1 MKKIMLTAL
10 VLIATAL
17 VSYAQYSK
25 AYNDAKKITDAY
37 EQSVN
42 NAKSCEE
49 LDDASINF
57 FIKLM
62 GLVEVEYTESEEMT
76 EKENELLEEQ
86 IDRITNKVDS
96 MKQQFD
102 CPEEEEEEEEEA
114 EEEVELIPT
123 STQEWDE
130 LINSY
135 ETVTKKLEGFQ
146 SIDYDNDDDLNKLM
160 EVLTEAEPIVTR
172 IDNADTENITQK
184 QSKRLDAI
192 NDRFLNAAKRLG
204 FAEEDEE

>member
-10 VLIATAL
+10 VLIATSL

-57 FIKLM
+57 FIQLM
-62 GLVEVEYTESEEMT
+62 GLVEVEYDESEEMT

-86 IDRITNKVDS
+86 IDRITNKVES

-102 CPEEEEEEEEEA
+102 CPIEE

-123 STQEWDE
+123 TTQEWDE

-135 ETVTKKLEGFQ
+135 ENVTKKLESFK
-146 SIDYDNDDDLNKLM
+146 SVDYDNDDDLNKLM

-172 IDNADTENITQK
+172 IDNSETENMTEK

-204 FAEEDEE
+204 FADEDEE

>member
-10 VLIATAL
+10 VLIATSL

-49 LDDASINF
+49 LDNASINF
-57 FIKLM
+57 FIQLM
-62 GLVEVEYTESEEMT
+62 GLVEVEYDESEDMT
-76 EKENELLEEQ
+76 EKENELFEEQ
-86 IDRITNKVDS
+86 IDRITNKVES

-102 CPEEEEEEEEEA
+102 CPIEE

-123 STQEWDE
+123 TTQEWDE

-135 ETVTKKLEGFQ
+135 ENVTKKLESFN
-146 SIDYDNDDDLNKLM
+146 SVDYDNDDDLNKLM

-172 IDNADTENITQK
+172 IDNAETENMTEK

-204 FAEEDEE
+204 FADEDEE

>member
-1 MKKIMLTAL
+1 MLTAL
-10 VLIATAL
+10 VLIATSL

-49 LDDASINF
+49 LDNASINF
-57 FIKLM
+57 FIQLM
-62 GLVEVEYTESEEMT
+62 GLVEVEYDESEDMT
-76 EKENELLEEQ
+76 EKENELFEEQ
-86 IDRITNKVDS
+86 IDRITNNVES
-96 MKQQFD
+96 MKQQFN
-102 CPEEEEEEEEEA
+102 CPIEEE

-123 STQEWDE
+123 TTQEWDE

-135 ETVTKKLEGFQ
+135 ETVTKKFEAVK
-146 SIDYDNDDDLNKLM
+146 SVDYENDDDLNKLM
-160 EVLTEAEPIVTR
+160 ELLTEAEPIVTR
-172 IDNADTENITQK
+172 IDNADTENITKK
-184 QSKRLDAI
+184 QSERLDAI
-192 NDRFLNAAKRLG
+192 NDRFVKAAYRLG

>member
-1 MKKIMLTAL
+1 MKKILLTAL
-10 VLIATAL
+10 VLIATSL

-49 LDDASINF
+49 LDNASINF
-57 FIKLM
+57 FIQLM
-62 GLVEVEYTESEEMT
+62 GLVEVEYDESEDMT
-76 EKENELLEEQ
+76 EKENELFEEQ
-86 IDRITNKVDS
+86 IDRITNKVES

-102 CPEEEEEEEEEA
+102 CPIEEE

-123 STQEWDE
+123 TTQEWDE

-135 ETVTKKLEGFQ
+135 ENVTKKLESFK
-146 SIDYDNDDDLNKLM
+146 SVDYDNDDDLNKLM

-172 IDNADTENITQK
+172 IDNADTENITKK
-184 QSKRLDAI
+184 QSERLDAI
-192 NDRFLNAAKRLG
+192 NDRFVKAAKRLG

>member
-10 VLIATAL
+10 VLIATSL

-57 FIKLM
+57 FIQLL

-86 IDRITNKVDS
+86 IDHITNNVES

-102 CPEEEEEEEEEA
+102 CPIEE

-123 STQEWDE
+123 TTQEWDE

-135 ETVTKKLEGFQ
+135 ENVTKKLESFK
-146 SIDYDNDDDLNKLM
+146 SVDYDNDDDLNKLM

-172 IDNADTENITQK
+172 IDNAETENMTEK

-204 FAEEDEE
+204 FADEDEE

>member
-1 MKKIMLTAL
+1 MKKILLTAL
-10 VLIATAL
+10 VLIATSL

-57 FIKLM
+57 FIQLL

-86 IDRITNKVDS
+86 IDRITNKVES

-102 CPEEEEEEEEEA
+102 CPIEEEEEEEEE
-114 EEEVELIPT
+114 VELIPT
-123 STQEWDE
+123 TTQEWDE

-135 ETVTKKLEGFQ
+135 DIVTKKLESFK
-146 SIDYDNDDDLNKLM
+146 SVDYDNDDELNKLL

-172 IDNADTENITQK
+172 IDNADTENITKK
-184 QSKRLDAI
+184 QSERLDAI
-192 NDRFLNAAKRLG
+192 NDRFVKAAKRLG

>member
-1 MKKIMLTAL
+1 MKKNLLTAL
-10 VLIATAL
+10 VLIATSL

-57 FIKLM
+57 FIQLM
-62 GLVEVEYTESEEMT
+62 GLVEVEYDESEDMT
-76 EKENELLEEQ
+76 EKENELFEEQ
-86 IDRITNKVDS
+86 IDRITNNVES

-102 CPEEEEEEEEEA
+102 CPIEEE

-123 STQEWDE
+123 TTQEWDE

-135 ETVTKKLEGFQ
+135 DIVTKKLESFK
-146 SIDYDNDDDLNKLM
+146 SVDYDNDDELNKLL

-172 IDNADTENITQK
+172 IDNADTENITKK
-184 QSKRLDAI
+184 QSERLDAI
-192 NDRFLNAAKRLG
+192 NDRFVKAAKRLG

>member
-1 MKKIMLTAL
+1 MKKIMLTVL
-10 VLIATAL
+10 VLIAASL

-25 AYNDAKKITDAY
+25 AYNDLKKIADTY
-37 EQSVN
+37 EQNVN

-49 LDDASINF
+49 LDNASISF
-57 FIKLM
+57 FIQVM
-62 GLVEVEYTESEEMT
+62 GLVEVEYDESEDMT
-76 EKENELLEEQ
+76 EKEDELFEEQ

-102 CPEEEEEEEEEA
+102 CPIEEE

-135 ETVTKKLEGFQ
+135 EAVTKKFEAVK
-146 SIDYDNDDDLNKLM
+146 SVDYENDDDLNKLM
-160 EVLTEAEPIVTR
+160 ELLTEAEPIVTR
-172 IDNADTENITQK
+172 IDNVDTENITKK
-184 QSKRLDAI
+184 QSERLDAI
-192 NDRFLNAAKRLG
+192 NDRFVKAAKRLG
-204 FAEEDEE
+204 FADEDEE

>member
-10 VLIATAL
+10 VLIATSL

-57 FIKLM
+57 FIQLL

-86 IDRITNKVDS
+86 IDRITNKVES

-102 CPEEEEEEEEEA
+102 CPIEE

-123 STQEWDE
+123 TTQEWDE

-135 ETVTKKLEGFQ
+135 ENVTKKLESFK
-146 SIDYDNDDDLNKLM
+146 SVDYDNDDDLNKLM

-172 IDNADTENITQK
+172 IDNAETENMTEK

-204 FAEEDEE
+204 FADEDEE

>member
-1 MKKIMLTAL
+1 MKKIMLTVL
-10 VLIATAL
+10 VLIAASL

-25 AYNDAKKITDAY
+25 AYNDLKKIADTY
-37 EQSVN
+37 EQNVN

-49 LDDASINF
+49 LDNASISF
-57 FIKLM
+57 FIQVM
-62 GLVEVEYTESEEMT
+62 GLVEVEYDESEDMT
-76 EKENELLEEQ
+76 EKEDELFEEQ

-102 CPEEEEEEEEEA
+102 CPIEEE

-135 ETVTKKLEGFQ
+135 EAVTKKFEAVK
-146 SIDYDNDDDLNKLM
+146 SVDYENDDDLNKLM
-160 EVLTEAEPIVTR
+160 ELLTEAEPIVTR
-172 IDNADTENITQK
+172 IDNADTENITKK
-184 QSKRLDAI
+184 QSERLDAI
-192 NDRFLNAAKRLG
+192 NDRFVKAAKRLG
-204 FAEEDEE
+204 FADEDEE

>member
-1 MKKIMLTAL
+1 MKKILLTAL
-10 VLIATAL
+10 VLIATSL

-49 LDDASINF
+49 LDNASINF
-57 FIKLM
+57 FIQLM
-62 GLVEVEYTESEEMT
+62 GLVEVEYDESEDMT
-76 EKENELLEEQ
+76 EKENELFEEQ
-86 IDRITNKVDS
+86 IDRITNNVES

-102 CPEEEEEEEEEA
+102 CPIEEE

-135 ETVTKKLEGFQ
+135 DIVTKKLESFK
-146 SIDYDNDDDLNKLM
+146 SVDYDNDDELNKLL

-172 IDNADTENITQK
+172 IDNADTENITKK
-184 QSKRLDAI
+184 QSERLDAI
-192 NDRFLNAAKRLG
+192 NDRFVKAAKRLG

>member
-1 MKKIMLTAL
+1 MKKIMLTVL
-10 VLIATAL
+10 VLIAASL

-25 AYNDAKKITDAY
+25 AYNDLKKIADTY
-37 EQSVN
+37 EQNVN

-49 LDDASINF
+49 LDNASISF
-57 FIKLM
+57 FIQVM
-62 GLVEVEYTESEEMT
+62 GLVEVEYDESEDMT
-76 EKENELLEEQ
+76 EKEDELFEEQ

-102 CPEEEEEEEEEA
+102 CPIEEE

-135 ETVTKKLEGFQ
+135 EAVTKKFEAVK
-146 SIDYDNDDDLNKLM
+146 SVDYENDDDLNKLM
-160 EVLTEAEPIVTR
+160 ELLTEAEPIVTR
-172 IDNADTENITQK
+172 IDNADTENITKK
-184 QSKRLDAI
+184 QSERLDAI
-192 NDRFLNAAKRLG
+192 NDRFVKAAYRLG
-204 FAEEDEE
+204 FADEDEE

>member
-10 VLIATAL
+10 VLIATSL

-49 LDDASINF
+49 LDNASINF
-57 FIKLM
+57 FIQLL
-62 GLVEVEYTESEEMT
+62 GLVEMEYTESEEMT

-86 IDRITNKVDS
+86 IDRITNKVES

-102 CPEEEEEEEEEA
+102 CPIEEE

-135 ETVTKKLEGFQ
+135 EAVTKKFEAVK
-146 SIDYDNDDDLNKLM
+146 SVDYENDDDLNKLM
-160 EVLTEAEPIVTR
+160 ELLTEAEPIVTR
-172 IDNADTENITQK
+172 IDNADTENITKK
-184 QSKRLDAI
+184 QSERLDAI
-192 NDRFLNAAKRLG
+192 NDRFVKAAYRLG

>member
-1 MKKIMLTAL
+1 MLTAL
-10 VLIATAL
+10 VLIATSL

-49 LDDASINF
+49 LDNASINF
-57 FIKLM
+57 FIQLM
-62 GLVEVEYTESEEMT
+62 GLVEVEYDESEEMT

-86 IDRITNKVDS
+86 IDRITNKVES

-102 CPEEEEEEEEEA
+102 CPIEE

-123 STQEWDE
+123 TTQEWDE

-135 ETVTKKLEGFQ
+135 ENVTKKLESFK
-146 SIDYDNDDDLNKLM
+146 SVDYDNDDDLNKLM

-172 IDNADTENITQK
+172 IDNAETENMTEK

-204 FAEEDEE
+204 FADEDEE

>member
-1 MKKIMLTAL
+1 MKKILLTAL
-10 VLIATAL
+10 VLIATSL

-57 FIKLM
+57 FIQLM
-62 GLVEVEYTESEEMT
+62 GLVEVEYDESEEMT

-86 IDRITNKVDS
+86 IDRITNKVES

-102 CPEEEEEEEEEA
+102 CPIEEE

-123 STQEWDE
+123 TTQEWDE

-135 ETVTKKLEGFQ
+135 ENVTKKLESFK
-146 SIDYDNDDDLNKLM
+146 SVDYDNDDDLNKLM

-172 IDNADTENITQK
+172 IDNADTENITKK
-184 QSKRLDAI
+184 QSERLDAI
-192 NDRFLNAAKRLG
+192 NDRFVKAAYRLG

>member
-1 MKKIMLTAL
+1 MLTAL
-10 VLIATAL
+10 VLIATSL

-49 LDDASINF
+49 LDNASINF
-57 FIKLM
+57 FIQLM
-62 GLVEVEYTESEEMT
+62 GLVEVEYDESEEMT

-86 IDRITNKVDS
+86 IDRITNNVES

-102 CPEEEEEEEEEA
+102 CPIEEE

-123 STQEWDE
+123 TTQEWDE

-135 ETVTKKLEGFQ
+135 DIVTKKLESFK
-146 SIDYDNDDDLNKLM
+146 SVDYDNDDELNKLL

-172 IDNADTENITQK
+172 IDNADTENITKK
-184 QSKRLDAI
+184 QSERLDAI
-192 NDRFLNAAKRLG
+192 NDRFVKAAYRLG

>member
-1 MKKIMLTAL
+1 MKKILLIAL
-10 VLIATAL
+10 VLIATSL

-57 FIKLM
+57 FIQLL
-62 GLVEVEYTESEEMT
+62 GLVEVEYDESEEMT

-86 IDRITNKVDS
+86 IDRITNKVES

-102 CPEEEEEEEEEA
+102 CPIEEE

-123 STQEWDE
+123 TTQEWDE

-135 ETVTKKLEGFQ
+135 DIVTKKLESFK
-146 SIDYDNDDDLNKLM
+146 SVDYDNDDELNKLL

-172 IDNADTENITQK
+172 IDNADTENITKK
-184 QSKRLDAI
+184 QSERLDAI
-192 NDRFLNAAKRLG
+192 NDRFVKAAYRLG

>member
-1 MKKIMLTAL
+1 MLTAL
-10 VLIATAL
+10 VLIATSL

-49 LDDASINF
+49 LDNASINF
-57 FIKLM
+57 FIQLL
-62 GLVEVEYTESEEMT
+62 GLVEMEYTESEEMT

-86 IDRITNKVDS
+86 IDRITNKVES

-102 CPEEEEEEEEEA
+102 CPIEE

-123 STQEWDE
+123 TTQEWDE

-135 ETVTKKLEGFQ
+135 ENVTKKLESFK
-146 SIDYDNDDDLNKLM
+146 SVDYDNDDDLNKLM

-172 IDNADTENITQK
+172 IDNAETENMTEK

-204 FAEEDEE
+204 FADEDEE

>member
-10 VLIATAL
+10 VLIATSL

-57 FIKLM
+57 FIQLL

-86 IDRITNKVDS
+86 IDRITNNVES

-102 CPEEEEEEEEEA
+102 CPIEE

-123 STQEWDE
+123 TTQEWDE

-135 ETVTKKLEGFQ
+135 ENVTKKLESFK
-146 SIDYDNDDDLNKLM
+146 SVDYDNDDDLNKLM

-172 IDNADTENITQK
+172 IDNAETENMTEK

-204 FAEEDEE
+204 FADEDEE

>member
-1 MKKIMLTAL
+1 MKKILLTAL
-10 VLIATAL
+10 VLIATSL

-57 FIKLM
+57 FIQLM
-62 GLVEVEYTESEEMT
+62 GLVEVEYDESEEMT

-86 IDRITNKVDS
+86 IDRITNKVES

-102 CPEEEEEEEEEA
+102 CPIEEE

-123 STQEWDE
+123 TTQEWDE

-135 ETVTKKLEGFQ
+135 EAVTKKFEAVK
-146 SIDYDNDDDLNKLM
+146 SVDYDNDDDLNKLM
-160 EVLTEAEPIVTR
+160 ELLTEAEPIVTR
-172 IDNADTENITQK
+172 IDNADTENITKK
-184 QSKRLDAI
+184 QSERLDAI
-192 NDRFLNAAKRLG
+192 NDRFVKAAYRLG

>member
-1 MKKIMLTAL
+1 MKKILLTAL
-10 VLIATAL
+10 VLIATSL

-57 FIKLM
+57 FIQLL
-62 GLVEVEYTESEEMT
+62 GLVEVEYDESEEMT

-86 IDRITNKVDS
+86 IDRITNKVES

-102 CPEEEEEEEEEA
+102 CPIEEE

-123 STQEWDE
+123 TTQEWDE

-135 ETVTKKLEGFQ
+135 DIVTKKLESFK
-146 SIDYDNDDDLNKLM
+146 SVDYDNDDELNKLL

-172 IDNADTENITQK
+172 IDNADTENITKK
-184 QSKRLDAI
+184 QSERLDAI
-192 NDRFLNAAKRLG
+192 NDRFVKAAKRLG

>member
-1 MKKIMLTAL
+1 MLTAL
-10 VLIATAL
+10 VLIATSL

-57 FIKLM
+57 FIQLL

-86 IDRITNKVDS
+86 IDRITNKVES

-102 CPEEEEEEEEEA
+102 CPIEE

-123 STQEWDE
+123 TTQEWDE

-135 ETVTKKLEGFQ
+135 ENVTKKLESFK
-146 SIDYDNDDDLNKLM
+146 SVDYDNDDDLNKLM

-172 IDNADTENITQK
+172 IDNAETENMTEK

-192 NDRFLNAAKRLG
+192 NDRFLDAAKRLG
-204 FAEEDEE
+204 FADEDEE

>member
-10 VLIATAL
+10 VLIATSL

-57 FIKLM
+57 FIQLM

-86 IDRITNKVDS
+86 IDRITNKVES

-102 CPEEEEEEEEEA
+102 CPIEE

-123 STQEWDE
+123 TTQEWDE

-135 ETVTKKLEGFQ
+135 ENVTKKLECFN
-146 SIDYDNDDDLNKLM
+146 SVDYDNDDDLNKLM

-172 IDNADTENITQK
+172 IDNAETENMTEK

-204 FAEEDEE
+204 FADEDEE

>member
-1 MKKIMLTAL
+1 MKKILLTAL
-10 VLIATAL
+10 VLIATSL

-49 LDDASINF
+49 LDNASINF
-57 FIKLM
+57 FIQLM
-62 GLVEVEYTESEEMT
+62 GLVEVEYDESEDMT
-76 EKENELLEEQ
+76 EKENELFEEQ
-86 IDRITNKVDS
+86 IDRITNNVES

-102 CPEEEEEEEEEA
+102 CPIEEE

-123 STQEWDE
+123 TTQEWDE

-135 ETVTKKLEGFQ
+135 ENVTKKLESFK
-146 SIDYDNDDDLNKLM
+146 SVDYDNDDDLNKLM

-172 IDNADTENITQK
+172 IDNADTENITKK
-184 QSKRLDAI
+184 QSERLDAI
-192 NDRFLNAAKRLG
+192 NDRFVKAAKRLG

>member
-1 MKKIMLTAL
+1 MKKILLTAL
-10 VLIATAL
+10 VLIATSL

-57 FIKLM
+57 FIQLM
-62 GLVEVEYTESEEMT
+62 GLVEVEYDESEDMT
-76 EKENELLEEQ
+76 EKENELFEEQ
-86 IDRITNKVDS
+86 IDRITNNVES

-102 CPEEEEEEEEEA
+102 CPIEEE

-123 STQEWDE
+123 TTQEWDE

-135 ETVTKKLEGFQ
+135 DIVTKKLESFK
-146 SIDYDNDDDLNKLM
+146 SVDYDNDDELNKLL

-172 IDNADTENITQK
+172 IDNADTENITKK
-184 QSKRLDAI
+184 QSERLDAI
-192 NDRFLNAAKRLG
+192 NDRFVKAAKRLG

>member
-1 MKKIMLTAL
+1 MKKILLTAL
-10 VLIATAL
+10 VLIATSL

-37 EQSVN
+37 EQNVN

-49 LDDASINF
+49 LDNASINF
-57 FIKLM
+57 FIQLM

-86 IDRITNKVDS
+86 IDRITNKVES

-102 CPEEEEEEEEEA
+102 CPIEEE

-123 STQEWDE
+123 TTQEWDE

-135 ETVTKKLEGFQ
+135 DIVTKKLEGFK
-146 SIDYDNDDDLNKLM
+146 SVDYDNDDDLNKLL
-160 EVLTEAEPIVTR
+160 ELLTEAEPIVTR
-172 IDNADTENITQK
+172 IDNADTENITKK
-184 QSKRLDAI
+184 QSERLDAI
-192 NDRFLNAAKRLG
+192 NDRFVKAAYRLG

>member
-1 MKKIMLTAL
+1 MLTAL
-10 VLIATAL
+10 VLIATSL

-57 FIKLM
+57 FIQLL

-86 IDRITNKVDS
+86 IDRITNNVES

-102 CPEEEEEEEEEA
+102 CPIEE

-123 STQEWDE
+123 TTQEWDE

-135 ETVTKKLEGFQ
+135 ENVTKKLESFK
-146 SIDYDNDDDLNKLM
+146 SVDYDNDDDLNKLM

-172 IDNADTENITQK
+172 IDNAETENMTEK

-204 FAEEDEE
+204 FADEDEE

>member
-1 MKKIMLTAL
+1 MKKILLTAL
-10 VLIATAL
+10 VLIATSL

-49 LDDASINF
+49 LDNASINF
-57 FIKLM
+57 FIQLM
-62 GLVEVEYTESEEMT
+62 GLVEVEYDESEEMT

-86 IDRITNKVDS
+86 IDRITNKVES

-102 CPEEEEEEEEEA
+102 CPIEEE

-123 STQEWDE
+123 TTQEWDE

-135 ETVTKKLEGFQ
+135 EAVTKKFEAVK
-146 SIDYDNDDDLNKLM
+146 SVDYDNDDDLNKLM
-160 EVLTEAEPIVTR
+160 ELLTEAEPIVTR
-172 IDNADTENITQK
+172 IDNADTENITKK
-184 QSKRLDAI
+184 QSERLDAI
-192 NDRFLNAAKRLG
+192 NDRFVKAAYRLG
-204 FAEEDEE
+204 FADEDEE

>member
-10 VLIATAL
+10 VLIATSL

-49 LDDASINF
+49 LDNASINF
-57 FIKLM
+57 FIQLM
-62 GLVEVEYTESEEMT
+62 GLVEVEYDESEEMT

-86 IDRITNKVDS
+86 IDRITNKVES

-102 CPEEEEEEEEEA
+102 CPIEE

-123 STQEWDE
+123 TTQEWDE

-135 ETVTKKLEGFQ
+135 ENVTKKLESFK
-146 SIDYDNDDDLNKLM
+146 SVDYDNDDDLNKLM

-172 IDNADTENITQK
+172 IDNAETENMTEK

-204 FAEEDEE
+204 FADEDEE

>member
-1 MKKIMLTAL
+1 MKKILLTAL
-10 VLIATAL
+10 VLIATSL

-57 FIKLM
+57 FIQLL
-62 GLVEVEYTESEEMT
+62 GLVEVEYDESEEMT

-86 IDRITNKVDS
+86 IDRITNKVES

-102 CPEEEEEEEEEA
+102 CPIEEE

-123 STQEWDE
+123 TTQEWDE

-135 ETVTKKLEGFQ
+135 DIVTKKLESFK
-146 SIDYDNDDDLNKLM
+146 SVDYDNDDELNKLL

-172 IDNADTENITQK
+172 IDNADTENITKK
-184 QSKRLDAI
+184 QSERLDAI
-192 NDRFLNAAKRLG
+192 NDRFVKAAYRLG

>member
-1 MKKIMLTAL
+1 MKTAL
-10 VLIATAL
+10 VLIATSL

-49 LDDASINF
+49 LDNASINF
-57 FIKLM
+57 FIQLM
-62 GLVEVEYTESEEMT
+62 GLVEVEYDESEEMT

-86 IDRITNKVDS
+86 IDRITNKVES

-102 CPEEEEEEEEEA
+102 CPIEEE

-123 STQEWDE
+123 TTQEWDE

-135 ETVTKKLEGFQ
+135 ENVTKKLESFK
-146 SIDYDNDDDLNKLM
+146 SVDYDNDDELNKLL

-172 IDNADTENITQK
+172 IDNADTENITKK
-184 QSKRLDAI
+184 QSERLDAI
-192 NDRFLNAAKRLG
+192 NDRFVKAAYRLG

>member
-1 MKKIMLTAL
+1 MKKILLTAL
-10 VLIATAL
+10 VLIATSL

-57 FIKLM
+57 FIQLM
-62 GLVEVEYTESEEMT
+62 GLVEVEYDESEDMT
-76 EKENELLEEQ
+76 EKENELFEEQ
-86 IDRITNKVDS
+86 IDRITNNVES

-102 CPEEEEEEEEEA
+102 CPIEEE

-123 STQEWDE
+123 TTQEWDE

-135 ETVTKKLEGFQ
+135 NIVTKKLESFK
-146 SIDYDNDDDLNKLM
+146 SVDYDNDDELNKLL

-172 IDNADTENITQK
+172 IDNADTENITKK
-184 QSKRLDAI
+184 QSERLDAI
-192 NDRFLNAAKRLG
+192 NDRFVKAAKRLG

>member
-1 MKKIMLTAL
+1 MLTAL
-10 VLIATAL
+10 VLIATSL

-37 EQSVN
+37 EQNVN

-49 LDDASINF
+49 LDNASINF
-57 FIKLM
+57 FIQLL
-62 GLVEVEYTESEEMT
+62 GLVEVEYDESEEMT

-86 IDRITNKVDS
+86 IDRITNKVES

-102 CPEEEEEEEEEA
+102 CPIEEE

-123 STQEWDE
+123 TTQEWDE

-135 ETVTKKLEGFQ
+135 DIVTKKLESFK
-146 SIDYDNDDDLNKLM
+146 SVDYDNDDELNKLL

-172 IDNADTENITQK
+172 IDNADTENITKK
-184 QSKRLDAI
+184 QSERLDAI
-192 NDRFLNAAKRLG
+192 NDRFVKAAYRLG

>member
-1 MKKIMLTAL
+1 MLTAL
-10 VLIATAL
+10 VLIATSL

-57 FIKLM
+57 FIQLL
-62 GLVEVEYTESEEMT
+62 GLVEVEYDESEEMT

-86 IDRITNKVDS
+86 IDRITNKVES

-102 CPEEEEEEEEEA
+102 CPIEE

-123 STQEWDE
+123 TTQEWDE

-135 ETVTKKLEGFQ
+135 ENVTKKLESFK
-146 SIDYDNDDDLNKLM
+146 SVDYDNDDDLNKLM

-172 IDNADTENITQK
+172 IDNADTENITKK
-184 QSKRLDAI
+184 QSERLDAI
-192 NDRFLNAAKRLG
+192 NDRFVKAAYRLG
-204 FAEEDEE
+204 FADEDEE

>member
-10 VLIATAL
+10 VLIATSL

-49 LDDASINF
+49 LDNASINF
-57 FIKLM
+57 FIQLL

-86 IDRITNKVDS
+86 IDRITNNVES

-102 CPEEEEEEEEEA
+102 CPIEEE

-135 ETVTKKLEGFQ
+135 DIVTKKLESFK
-146 SIDYDNDDDLNKLM
+146 SVDYDNDDDLNKLM

-172 IDNADTENITQK
+172 IDNAETENMTEK

-204 FAEEDEE
+204 FADEDEE

>member
-1 MKKIMLTAL
+1 MKTAL
-10 VLIATAL
+10 VLIATSL

-49 LDDASINF
+49 LDNASINF
-57 FIKLM
+57 FIQLM
-62 GLVEVEYTESEEMT
+62 GLVEVEYDESEEMT

-86 IDRITNKVDS
+86 IDRITNKVES

-102 CPEEEEEEEEEA
+102 CPIEEE

-123 STQEWDE
+123 TTQEWDE

-135 ETVTKKLEGFQ
+135 ENVTKKLESFK
-146 SIDYDNDDDLNKLM
+146 SVDYDNDDELNKLL

-172 IDNADTENITQK
+172 IDNADTENIN
-184 QSKRLDAI
+184 L
-192 NDRFLNAAKRLG
+192 L
-204 FAEEDEE
+204 AELI